1 MTSVLRATLRL
12 GFVALLLAAVAGCG
26 TNNQETSVSS
36 SSSSSP
42 TAAGG
47 ISPVQARAIAK
58 DAYIY
63 GFPLVDGNRIQY
75 QYYTDPKNPEYKGPW
90 NQIINTARV
99 FTPADVAVQTP
110 NSDTPYS
117 FIGADLRAE
126 PLVLTVPPI
135 EAGRYFSIQFV
146 DGYTYNFDYV
156 GSRTTG
162 NGGSRYLLAGPD
174 WHGAKPAGVDA
185 VIQSDTE
192 WAQVIYRTQL
202 FGPDDL
208 DNVKKIQ
215 AGYEVQPLSA
225 FLYQPAPAAP
235 PAFGFLPPLAAEAEK
250 TDPHFFNLLSA
261 ILRYAPVLP
270 EEKDLRDRFAT
281 IGIGPDGNFNADTM
295 TPEMRTAI
303 EGGMADAWAEFNTLK
318 TDKIDTGQVT
328 AGDLFGTRDAM
339 KGNYL
344 YRMAGAVIGIF
355 GNTAAEAMYPRL
367 ANDSTGAPLTGAN
380 NYTVRFP
387 PGQLPPVNAFWSL
400 TMYQMPASLLY
411 ANPINRYLVNSPM
424 LPTLT
429 KDPDGGITLYV
440 QNQTPGA
447 DKESNWLPAP
457 PGPFQMFL
465 RLYWPKGEALN
476 GQWKPPQ
483 PQKA

>member
-1 MTSVLRATLRL
+1 MTSVVRATFSL
-12 GFVALLLAAVAGCG
+12 GFVVLLLAVAGCG
-26 TNNQETSVSS
+26 SKNQETSVSGGS
-36 SSSSSP
+36 SSSTAVGGVSP
-42 TAAGG
+42 A
-47 ISPVQARAIAK
+47 QARAIAK

-75 QYYTDPKNPEYKGPW
+75 QYYTDPKSAEYKGPW

-162 NGGSRYLLAGPD
+162 NGGGTYLLAGPD
-174 WHGAKPAGVDA
+174 WHGAKPAGIDA

-192 WAQVIYRTQL
+192 WAQIIYRTQL

-225 FLYQPAPAAP
+225 FLNQPAPAAP
-235 PAFGFLPPLAAEAEK
+235 PAFGFLPPLTAEAEK
-250 TDPHFFNLLSA
+250 ADPHFFTLLSA

-281 IGIGPDGNFNADTM
+281 IGIGPDGNFDADTM

-328 AGDLFGTRDAM
+328 AGDLFGTREAM
-339 KGNYL
+339 KGNYM

-387 PGQLPPVNAFWSL
+387 PGELPPVNAFWSL
-400 TMYQMPASLLY
+400 TIYQMPASLLY
-411 ANPINRYLVNSPM
+411 ANPINRYLINSPM

-440 QNQTPGA
+440 QNHTPGA
-447 DKESNWLPAP
+447 GKESNWLPAP

-465 RLYWPKGEALN
+465 RLYWPKDEALN